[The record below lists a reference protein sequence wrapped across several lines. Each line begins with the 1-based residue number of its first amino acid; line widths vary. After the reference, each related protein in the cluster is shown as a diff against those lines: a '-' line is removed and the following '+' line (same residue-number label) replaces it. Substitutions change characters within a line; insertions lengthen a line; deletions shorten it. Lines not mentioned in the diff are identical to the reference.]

1 MKFLGTRAIL
11 VALTAL
17 IALPVMA
24 AAAPVRTAK
33 SSAPINKYKKHG
45 TVIYSDWQ
53 FPDTLNPIQTS
64 IGVSGLTISTILASL
79 AVSNGKGQ
87 LVPDLLTN
95 IPSLK
100 NHEIQNGGKTITLK
114 LKPHN
119 YWSSGEEITNKDIL
133 FGWEAYMDP
142 ATGPYCNGTC
152 DHIKSI
158 TLKGKYTAVL
168 HLKDS
173 YAPILSL
180 GLPPVWPHNSKQLGL
195 TPHAAALNLGK
206 NVKFNYESSSYWTD
220 GPYQVQT
227 YVNNDRIVLTP
238 MKYYHVHPGPHL
250 AKLIFEFFSDKN
262 SLIAAAAA
270 GQTDVT
276 TDYTLADA
284 QALQSHKSVF
294 KTDITAAYLIENLQ
308 INQYSKTYNG
318 KPNPLRLTKV
328 RQALALSVDKVG
340 AIRSA
345 LGLNEKTAKAYVAY
359 TPFVRTKHFV
369 QEYADTSI
377 NGAWDPF
384 LKKYIGYSSRSV
396 ADAKKLLKQAGY
408 AKGFPLDFITTAGN
422 PVRAAEFAVIAA
434 SWAKIG
440 VHASLTVMPANSL
453 FADWNS
459 GGPIA
464 HERFQIGM
472 WSIGTSSDPDSLHIM
487 ISSQY
492 LDAAKK
498 THSTLNQ
505 DWSGMRDKLIDTDM
519 NKAATTFNSK
529 TRARL
534 YKAVQEELAK
544 NADWIQIYYRP
555 NIVTVNNRLKGPTGN
570 PLFDTVTYNVYDWT
584 VK

>member
-1 MKFLGTRAIL
+1 MRFLGTRVIL

-24 AAAPVRTAK
+24 AAAPIRTVK
-33 SSAPINKYKKHG
+33 SSAPVNKYKKHG

-53 FPDTLNPIQTS
+53 FPDTLNPLQTS
-64 IGVSGLTISTILASL
+64 IGVSGETFGTILSTL
-79 AVSNGKGQ
+79 AVFNGKGQ
-87 LVPDLLTN
+87 LVPDLLAN

-100 NHEIQNGGKTITLK
+100 NHEIKNGGKTIILK
-114 LKPHN
+114 LKPHD

-133 FGWEAYMDP
+133 FGWETYMDP
-142 ATGPYCNGTC
+142 LTGPACLGTC

-158 TLKGKYTAVL
+158 SLSGKYTATL
-168 HLKDS
+168 HLRDD

-180 GLPPVWPHNSKQLGL
+180 GLPPVWPHNWKQLGL
-195 TPHAAALNLGK
+195 TPHAAANNLGK
-206 NVKFNYESSSYWTD
+206 NSTFNFENSSFWTD

-238 MKYYHVHPGPHL
+238 MKYFHTHPGPHV

-276 TDYTLADA
+276 TDYTLADVP
-284 QALQSHKSVF
+284 ALTSHKSVF
-294 KTDITAAYLIENLQ
+294 KTDVTPSFLIENLQ

-318 KPNPLRLTKV
+318 KPNPLRKTKV

-345 LGLNEKTAKAYVAY
+345 LGISEKTAKANVAY
-359 TPFVRTKHFV
+359 TPFVRTKGFV

-384 LKKYIGYSSRSV
+384 LKKYIGYSKRSV

-408 AKGFPLDFITTAGN
+408 ANGFPLDFITTSGN
-422 PVRAAEFAVIAA
+422 AVRAAEFAVIAA
-434 SWAKIG
+434 NWAKIG
-440 VHASLTVMPANSL
+440 VHASLTVMPANGL

-472 WSIGTSSDPDSLHIM
+472 WSIGTSPDPDSLHIM
-487 ISSQY
+487 ISSEY

-498 THSTLNQ
+498 THSTINQ

-519 NKAATTFNSK
+519 NRAATTFNSSK
-529 TRARL
+529 RAKL
-534 YKAVQEELAK
+534 YKAVQQELAK

-555 NIVTVNNRLKGPTGN
+555 NIVTVSKRVKGPTGTPFFGN
-570 PLFDTVTYNVYDWT
+570 NTYNSWDWT